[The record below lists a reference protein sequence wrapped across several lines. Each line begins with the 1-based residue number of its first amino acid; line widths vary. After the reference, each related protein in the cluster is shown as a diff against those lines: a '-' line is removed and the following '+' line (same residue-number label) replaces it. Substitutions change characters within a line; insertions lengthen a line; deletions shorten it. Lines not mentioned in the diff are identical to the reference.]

1 MDRSSPSSSSL
12 SLLSFALSRRWWR
25 GSGRSRAAGELVDG
39 DCGLN
44 SSGKP
49 GNFMFHVKLFLGI
62 TNMDKRAKI
71 DVGKL
76 SL

>member
-1 MDRSSPSSSSL
+1 M
-12 SLLSFALSRRWWR
+12 
-25 GSGRSRAAGELVDG
+25 
-39 DCGLN
+39 
-44 SSGKP
+44 KP

-71 DVGKL
+71 DIGKL